1 MFFPSSTQTH
11 SQTHC
16 LIRKWFEAF
25 PSDFV
30 RAIYFSDTCVR
41 LSIVAQHAR
50 AFCHTA
56 KPVCIEATQS
66 RQLQR
71 KQELRSR
78 ALAQPSPL
86 HQHVMLTV
94 QSSPMSRAAG
104 SWSVV
109 QRIRGGHGRHGDNV
123 ASTSCAAHC
132 SCGMS
137 SSKTNI
143 SWRVACRQ
151 WHGFRVSPF
160 TKKRSSTDSAYHETA
175 RARRER

>member
-1 MFFPSSTQTH
+1 MTARQLPRFGERTANT
-11 SQTHC
+11 
-16 LIRKWFEAF
+16 RKSF
-25 PSDFV
+25 
-30 RAIYFSDTCVR
+30 
-41 LSIVAQHAR
+41 L
-50 AFCHTA
+50 CHTA
-56 KPVCIEATQS
+56 KPACIEATQS
-66 RQLQR
+66 RPLQSTN
-71 KQELRSR
+71 LRSR

-143 SWRVACRQ
+143 SWRVARWQ
-151 WHGFRVSPF
+151 WYGFRASPF
-160 TKKRSSTDSAYHETA
+160 KRKRASWTDSAYHETA